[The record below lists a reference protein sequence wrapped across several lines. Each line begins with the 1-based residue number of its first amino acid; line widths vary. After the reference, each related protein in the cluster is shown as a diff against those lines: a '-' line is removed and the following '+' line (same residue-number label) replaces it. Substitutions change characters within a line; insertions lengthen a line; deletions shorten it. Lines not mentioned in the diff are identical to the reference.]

1 MMKFSFPDTAV
12 ALVVSIMI
20 ASSANAL
27 LTAGPSAAAT
37 RNAAHQQFYSS
48 CSSSAGLRR
57 PFVGTAATKT
67 ADANEIDTNSSSSSS
82 NSQTSSS
89 SPVEKSEERFAE
101 ADSLFDMLDT
111 NNDGG
116 ISNEELKSHLES
128 IGFAAES
135 IRSLFTI
142 LDKNADGIISK
153 AEMRFAWSKY
163 DTANLYKAF
172 GLDINDTGTP
182 YNEVIESIRSDANN
196 KNNNNN
202 DITEAVSTSPELL
215 TKLADII
222 FDSIDT
228 DRSEEI
234 DAEELR
240 MHFRVN
246 GTNNNEGTTIREIG
260 HASSVRAES
269 LLKALDL
276 NLDGVIS
283 RQEMRDGFN
292 QYDPRTLSRALGLHV
307 S

>member
-1 MMKFSFPDTAV
+1 MKFSFPDTAV

-27 LTAGPSAAAT
+27 LTAGPSAAVT

-48 CSSSAGLRR
+48 CCSSAGLRR

-116 ISNEELKSHLES
+116 ISNEELKCHLES

-172 GLDINDTGTP
+172 GLDINDTGTTP
-182 YNEVIESIRSDANN
+182 YHEVIESIRSDANN

>member
-1 MMKFSFPDTAV
+1 MKFSFPDTAV

-67 ADANEIDTNSSSSSS
+67 ADANEIDTNSSS

-89 SPVEKSEERFAE
+89 SPVEKSDELFAE

-142 LDKNADGIISK
+142 LDKNADGIVSK

-246 GTNNNEGTTIREIG
+246 GTTNNEGTTIREIG

>member
-1 MMKFSFPDTAV
+1 MKFSFPYTAV

-48 CSSSAGLRR
+48 CSSSAGLCR

-67 ADANEIDTNSSSSSS
+67 ADANEIDTNSSS

-89 SPVEKSEERFAE
+89 SPVEKSDELFAE

-116 ISNEELKSHLES
+116 ISNEELKCHLES

-142 LDKNADGIISK
+142 LDKNADGIVSK

-172 GLDINDTGTP
+172 GLDINDTGTTP

-246 GTNNNEGTTIREIG
+246 GTTNNEGTTIREIG

>member
-27 LTAGPSAAAT
+27 LTAGPSAAVT

-48 CSSSAGLRR
+48 CSSSAGLCR

-67 ADANEIDTNSSSSSS
+67 ADANEIDTSSSSS

-89 SPVEKSEERFAE
+89 SPVEKSDELFAE

-196 KNNNNN
+196 KNNNNNN

>member
-1 MMKFSFPDTAV
+1 MKFSFPDTAV

-37 RNAAHQQFYSS
+37 QNAAHQQFSS
-48 CSSSAGLRR
+48 CSSSSAGLR
-57 PFVGTAATKT
+57 PFVGITAATKT
-67 ADANEIDTNSSSSSS
+67 ADANEIDTNSSSNSN

-89 SPVEKSEERFAE
+89 SPVEKSDELFAE

-163 DTANLYKAF
+163 DTVNLYKAF

>member
-1 MMKFSFPDTAV
+1 MTMKFFLLDTAV
-12 ALVVSIMI
+12 AFVVSIMI
-20 ASSANAL
+20 ASSASAL
-27 LTAGPSAAAT
+27 LTAGPFAAT
-37 RNAAHQQFYSS
+37 RNAVHQQFSY
-48 CSSSAGLRR
+48 CSSSAGRR
-57 PFVGTAATKT
+57 LFAGIAATEK
-67 ADANEIDTNSSSSSS
+67 ADANEIDATTSS
-82 NSQTSSS
+82 NRQTSSS
-89 SPVEKSEERFAE
+89 SSPVGKSDELFAE
-101 ADSLFDMLDT
+101 ADSLFDTIDT

-172 GLDINDTGTP
+172 GLDDNDARTP

-196 KNNNNN
+196 KDNNN

-222 FDSIDT
+222 FDSIDI
-228 DRSEEI
+228 DRNGEI

-246 GTNNNEGTTIREIG
+246 GTNDNEGTTIREIG
-260 HASSVRAES
+260 HASSVSAES
-269 LLKALDL
+269 ILKALDL